1 MPPKVQKIYLPEAPP
16 VQQSEPRGNQPIH
29 AKAGNEKTSP
39 SDQKQSQEQPPLA
52 QRPAQT
58 APENKWC
65 DGPESIGMADCETM
79 TPLRESSVKQN
90 KPSNAGPDFLNSS
103 GASKPSK
110 APSGGMGWV
119 VLLMICVLAV
129 LWIAF
134 GVSSRPQTNDQA
146 ALRPPNYEN
155 QSNISISQPSPPLST
170 PKLGEMAKT
179 AQPSFESSQPVIAGS
194 SVSSSVPFTNPVA
207 ISTKVTSST
216 PAPAF
221 PSPIELK
228 TPQSS
233 TAEKPID
240 RGISGYPGAIR
251 RLRVIRVS
259 LGDTLSL
266 RNEPDSQSKK
276 IAKIPYNASDVFLL
290 GTFKQNGKD
299 LWFPVAWNGIRG
311 WVNGSYV
318 DYQ

>member
-1 MPPKVQKIYLPEAPP
+1 MPSKMQKISLPEAPP
-16 VQQSEPRGNQPIH
+16 VQQAELSGNQPIH
-29 AKAGNEKTSP
+29 GKGGSEKTSP
-39 SDQKQSQEQPPLA
+39 SDKKHSQDQPPLA
-52 QRPAQT
+52 HNPAPT
-58 APENKWC
+58 ATRNNWRVE
-65 DGPESIGMADCETM
+65 PESIGMADCEAT
-79 TPLRESSVKQN
+79 TPLRENSVKQN

-103 GASKPSK
+103 GAPKPSK

-119 VLLMICVLAV
+119 VLLVICVIAV
-129 LWIAF
+129 LWIVF
-134 GVSSRPQTNDQA
+134 GVSSSPQTNDQA

-155 QSNISISQPSPPLST
+155 QSNISIPQPSSPLST
-170 PKLGEMAKT
+170 PKLSEIAIT

-194 SVSSSVPFTNPVA
+194 SVSSVPFTNPVA
-207 ISTKVTSST
+207 ISPKVTSNT
-216 PAPAF
+216 PAPAM
-221 PSPIELK
+221 PSTMERK

-251 RLRVIRVS
+251 RLKVIGVS
-259 LGDTLSL
+259 VGDTLSL